1 MRITIIRT
9 NRQHQLCVT
18 NRSIGH
24 LLERMLKDDSK
35 FTIQKFRDMVPSMN
49 FGYDGYKDMPT
60 WHRVYP
66 AAEFQKDENGN
77 LRMKAFNG
85 LLLLSFRNILKPED
99 VQLVKKQ
106 AAFLPSTLIAV
117 TGADGRSVE
126 ILVKFSDEKGEL
138 PTDEEHANRLYQ
150 NAYRHILPIYQ
161 SVIHAEIASQKP
173 SIRSYFLL
181 TLDTQPYYNPQ
192 AVALKVDEKLMLQ
205 EPPPSIPEA
214 KSDPTDKKE
223 KGMKG
228 SKENIEKM
236 MKYLNEKYDLRYN
249 MVMKYTEYVPKDKEW
264 IGFQAV
270 EPRVQKSLTLEVQLA
285 GINVSIKDVRNFLES
300 NFIKNYNPVEE
311 FLFTCYDNWDGKDHI
326 RALARTVPTNNPHW
340 EDWFYTWFLAMVEQ
354 WHNRTGRQYGN
365 SVAPLLIS
373 KQGYNKSTFCRRLIP
388 PQLQWGYTDNLI
400 LSEKRQVLQA
410 MSQCLLINLDEF
422 NQISAKVQQGFLKN
436 LIQLPNVK
444 YKPPYGSHVQE
455 FPRTASFIATSNMDD
470 ILTDPSGNRRF
481 IGIELTGPI
490 DVSVRPNYQQLFAQA
505 EKAIWNGEKT
515 YFDAEQ
521 TALIME
527 NNRRYQQVD
536 PVMQCFSES
545 FTPTEDENEGTFMT
559 AAAIFSELKAK
570 YGASLEAKSL
580 LSFGRCLKNID
591 GLKRERTMKGTEYL
605 VIRRKQH

>member
-1 MRITIIRT
+1 MKITVIRT

-138 PTDEEHANRLYQ
+138 PTDEEHADRLYQ
-150 NAYRHILPIYQ
+150 SAYRHILPIYQ

-192 AVALKVDEKLMLQ
+192 AVALKVDENLMHQ
-205 EPPPSIPEA
+205 ETTPSIPEA
-214 KSDPTDKKE
+214 KSTPTDKKE

-527 NNRRYQQVD
+527 NNRRYQQID

-591 GLKRERTMKGTEYL
+591 GMKRKRTMKGTEYL
-605 VIRRKQH
+605 IIRRK